1 MLSNSES
8 LSAMAIAKPAKWIG
22 KGFNIYGPYDLMS
35 SVKTIQIFDA
45 RKAGTEPSDIG
56 DLPEYCEYLED
67 PRVHYF
73 EATGDSKESFQ
84 RRFSA
89 RASVDVTVGAFSGH
103 TSAQF
108 SETSTSSSRYFY
120 ACRAYM
126 DQMGALVQSRFD
138 AEYLS
143 DEFKAR
149 LDELPVSWSEANLA
163 RFADFFDTFGA
174 YFVSRVT
181 LGNTLEYYV
190 SLEQSSKL
198 LEKDFKAKVEME
210 YDGLFVS
217 GSASAEMR
225 DKQKWSSYQENRRT
239 SAVVKGGDRTK
250 AAKIAKPS
258 VDNFETFAATKKAFD
273 EWVQSTTATPALI
286 DFSLKGIWEVCGAKR
301 NVVESAFREYG
312 RHMRPLVIMQPECV
326 KLNGF
331 KPTPAGVYLN
341 GWNVPA
347 SSQTTG
353 ETLAGYQVVVIDRKN
368 PTKTGI
374 VLNKLVQWSV
384 SERGQIHAKQDALA
398 AELKS
403 SPYYNSDYFMLF
415 VTFGQSSTS
424 PSPSLAT
431 LLREVGGGLS
441 LEAWATKSA
450 AYPGTVDSNRLDLY
464 ALAGWFG
471 AGSNNGV
478 EIYGLRSGSDPKP
491 AKLSV
496 YFYFLGKDR
505 PYALGIAERG
515 LATSA

>member
-1 MLSNSES
+1 LQSNSES
-8 LSAMAIAKPAKWIG
+8 LSALAIAKPAKWIG
-22 KGFNIYGPYDLMS
+22 KGFNIYGAYDLMS
-35 SVKTIQIFDA
+35 SVKTIQVFDPK
-45 RKAGTEPSDIG
+45 KADTELSDIG

-67 PRVHYF
+67 PKVHYF

-89 RASVDVTVGAFSGH
+89 RASVDLTVGAFSGH

-108 SETSTSSSRYFY
+108 SETSSSSSRYFY
-120 ACRAYM
+120 ACRAYL
-126 DQMGALVQSRFD
+126 DQMGALVQTRFD
-138 AEYLS
+138 AQYLG

-149 LDELPVSWSEANLA
+149 LAELPTSWTEANLA
-163 RFADFFDTFGA
+163 QFADFFDTFGA

-198 LEKDFKAKVEME
+198 LEKEFKAKVEME

-217 GSASAEMR
+217 GSASAEMK

-239 SAVVKGGDRTK
+239 SAVVKGGDRIK

-273 EWVQSTTATPALI
+273 EWVQSTSASPALI
-286 DFSLKGIWEVCGAKR
+286 DFSLKGVWEVCGAKR
-301 NVVESAFREYG
+301 VVVESAFREYG
-312 RHMRPLVIMQPECV
+312 RNMRPLVMLQPECV
-326 KLNGF
+326 KIQSVR
-331 KPTPAGVYLN
+331 PTPAGLFLN
-341 GWNVPA
+341 GWSVPA

-353 ETLAGYQVVVIDRKN
+353 ETQAGYQVLVLDRKN
-368 PTKTGI
+368 PTKSGI
-374 VLNKLVQWSV
+374 VLNKLVQWTV
-384 SERGQIHAKQDALA
+384 SERGDIHAKQDTLVAD
-398 AELKS
+398 LKS
-403 SPYYNSDYFMLF
+403 SGYYSADYFMLF

-424 PSPSLAT
+424 PSPGLAT

-441 LEAWATKSA
+441 LDTWATKSK

-471 AGSNNGV
+471 AGAGNGV
-478 EIYGLRSGSDPKP
+478 EIYGTRGGLDPKP

-505 PYALGIAERG
+505 PYTLGIAERG
-515 LATSA
+515 MVTAA

>member
-108 SETSTSSSRYFY
+108 SETSSSSSRYFY
-120 ACRAYM
+120 ACRAYL

-149 LDELPVSWSEANLA
+149 LDELPVSWTEANLA

-174 YFVSRVT
+174 Y
-181 LGNTLEYYV
+181 YV

-198 LEKDFKAKVEME
+198 LEKEFKAKVEME

-250 AAKIAKPS
+250 A
-258 VDNFETFAATKKAFD
+258 
-273 EWVQSTTATPALI
+273 
-286 DFSLKGIWEVCGAKR
+286 
-301 NVVESAFREYG
+301 G
-312 RHMRPLVIMQPECV
+312 RVGERADTLRCDPLSPRRTGQA
-326 KLNGF
+326 GF
-331 KPTPAGVYLN
+331 
-341 GWNVPA
+341 PA
-347 SSQTTG
+347 SGSPENVLPQAC
-353 ETLAGYQVVVIDRKN
+353 AG
-368 PTKTGI
+368 
-374 VLNKLVQWSV
+374 SC
-384 SERGQIHAKQDALA
+384 SA
-398 AELKS
+398 A
-403 SPYYNSDYFMLF
+403 SPYKL
-415 VTFGQSSTS
+415 TS
-424 PSPSLAT
+424 PKRWICS
-431 LLREVGGGLS
+431 
-441 LEAWATKSA
+441 
-450 AYPGTVDSNRLDLY
+450 
-464 ALAGWFG
+464 
-471 AGSNNGV
+471 
-478 EIYGLRSGSDPKP
+478 
-491 AKLSV
+491 
-496 YFYFLGKDR
+496 
-505 PYALGIAERG
+505 
-515 LATSA
+515 

>member
-1 MLSNSES
+1 
-8 LSAMAIAKPAKWIG
+8 
-22 KGFNIYGPYDLMS
+22 
-35 SVKTIQIFDA
+35 
-45 RKAGTEPSDIG
+45 
-56 DLPEYCEYLED
+56 
-67 PRVHYF
+67 
-73 EATGDSKESFQ
+73 
-84 RRFSA
+84 
-89 RASVDVTVGAFSGH
+89 
-103 TSAQF
+103 
-108 SETSTSSSRYFY
+108 
-120 ACRAYM
+120 
-126 DQMGALVQSRFD
+126 
-138 AEYLS
+138 
-143 DEFKAR
+143 
-149 LDELPVSWSEANLA
+149 
-163 RFADFFDTFGA
+163 
-174 YFVSRVT
+174 
-181 LGNTLEYYV
+181 
-190 SLEQSSKL
+190 
-198 LEKDFKAKVEME
+198 
-210 YDGLFVS
+210 
-217 GSASAEMR
+217 
-225 DKQKWSSYQENRRT
+225 
-239 SAVVKGGDRTK
+239 
-250 AAKIAKPS
+250 
-258 VDNFETFAATKKAFD
+258 
-273 EWVQSTTATPALI
+273 LI

-424 PSPSLAT
+424 PSPGLAT